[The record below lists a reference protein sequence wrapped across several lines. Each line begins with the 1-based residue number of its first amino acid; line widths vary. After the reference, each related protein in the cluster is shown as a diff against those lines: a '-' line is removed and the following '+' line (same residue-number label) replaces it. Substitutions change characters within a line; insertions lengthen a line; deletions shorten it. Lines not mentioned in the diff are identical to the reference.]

1 MLKIIS
7 TTSDLKIKFLIT
19 VIAAILFLPFL
30 GDVHLFDWDEINFAE
45 ASREMIETGDYLRVH
60 IDYEPFYEKPP
71 LFFWFQV
78 LSMKIFGV
86 NEFAARFP
94 NAIFG
99 IVALLILYSF
109 GRKLFDKSFGLLWV
123 MAYAGSILPYFYF
136 RSGILDPLFNLF
148 MFISV
153 WYIYRSFEVSDK
165 TNYFF
170 IHAGVFAGLAILV
183 KGPVGLLLPGLTYII
198 FNLFRFK
205 TSGVKIVQMLIFGIV
220 SILTAGIWFGIEY
233 LTNGP
238 VFLEAFFKYQVRLL
252 TTGDAGFSGP
262 FYYHFLVVLIGCFPA
277 SLFIFHSF
285 KKDKTDEPGHEDF
298 RLIMLILMFVVLII
312 FSIVK
317 TKIVHYS
324 SMTYYPLTFLAAFTA
339 YKLIN
344 GKVERIVFI
353 KYSTAIIGVFI
364 GLLLSALS
372 LIGIFK
378 EDIIP
383 YVQDEFVRANLLAD
397 SVWFGFEPLIGAL
410 LIFVSLYGVYLLNRK
425 QFAKAFILLYGGT
438 ALTLSL
444 MLPLIL
450 PQIENYVQGAP
461 VEFYKSLRGKDVYVK
476 SVGFRSYADIYYSDK
491 KKINSASG
499 IGIKHKDIEDFLING
514 DISKPAYLVTKIN
527 EREKW
532 TKIPNLEV
540 MFEKNG
546 FIFMRRRK

>member
-1 MLKIIS
+1 MLKKIS
-7 TTSDLKIKFLIT
+7 TASDLKIKLFII

-94 NAIFG
+94 NAMFG
-99 IVALLILYSF
+99 IAALLILYSF
-109 GRKLFDKSFGLLWV
+109 GRKLFGKSFGLLWV

-136 RSGILDPLFNLF
+136 RSGILDPLFNLL

-153 WYIYRSFEVSDK
+153 WYIYRSFEVSEEK
-165 TNYFF
+165 NYFF
-170 IHAGVFAGLAILV
+170 IHAGIFAGLAILV

-198 FNLFRFK
+198 FNIFRYR
-205 TSGVKIVQMLIFGIV
+205 TAGVKIVQMLIFGIV
-220 SILTAGIWFGIEY
+220 SILTAGIWFGIEF

-262 FYYHFLVVLIGCFPA
+262 FYYHFLVVMIGCFPA
-277 SLFIFHSF
+277 SLFIFQSF
-285 KKDKTDEPGHEDF
+285 KKDKSDKPEHEDF
-298 RLIMLILMFVVLII
+298 RLIMMILMFVVLII

-324 SMTYYPLTFLAAFTA
+324 SMTYYPLTFLAALTA
-339 YKLIN
+339 YKLLN
-344 GKVERIVFI
+344 GKVERIRFI
-353 KYSTAIIGVFI
+353 KYSTAVVGLFI
-364 GLLLSALS
+364 GLLLSALAI
-372 LIGIFK
+372 IGIFK

-383 YVQDEFVRANLLAD
+383 YVQDEFVRANLMAD
-397 SVWFGFEPLIGAL
+397 SVWFGFEPLIGVL
-410 LIFVSLYGVYLLNRK
+410 LIFFTIYGVYLLNKK
-425 QFAKAFILLYGGT
+425 QYSKAFILLYGGT

-461 VEFYKSLRGKDVYVK
+461 VEFYKSLKGKDVFVK
-476 SVGFRSYADIYYSDK
+476 SVGFRSYADIYYSEK
-491 KKINSASG
+491 KKENSASG
-499 IGIKHKDIEDFLING
+499 IGIQHKDIEDFLING
-514 DISKPAYLVTKIN
+514 DFSKPAYLVTKIN
-527 EREKW
+527 ERDKW

-546 FIFMRRRK
+546 FIFMKRKK